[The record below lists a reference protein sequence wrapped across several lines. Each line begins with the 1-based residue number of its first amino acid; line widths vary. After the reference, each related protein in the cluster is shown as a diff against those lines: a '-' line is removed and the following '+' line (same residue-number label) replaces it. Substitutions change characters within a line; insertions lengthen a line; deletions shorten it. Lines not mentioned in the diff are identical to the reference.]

1 MKKTLTI
8 FTLALGLTSTFAQ
21 TELKSKKEEVIL
33 PEAGDWAIGIDANP
47 FLNYIGN
54 MFGKTAANVAPSW
67 NFHNANQI
75 ITGKYY
81 SDASTAFR
89 ASLRLGMNS
98 ATIREMEANRMKT
111 ALSPTA
117 NGFPGAASMVENTWK
132 HSTSAI
138 GLSGGIEKRKG
149 KTRLQ
154 GYYGGELGIFL
165 STSKDKYTY
174 GNKLAVNL
182 APSGSNQDQ
191 NVNVDASDEVGASGN
206 VVPGG
211 PIFLGTVIG
220 GDARVTE
227 RKNGSIFSFGIR
239 GFIGAEYFILPKLS
253 LGGEFG
259 WGIGLSTVGKSKT
272 TYEAAGNSGGAQD
285 AIGATTIEGSKG
297 GGFSLDTDNNN
308 TMWAPSGSLR
318 INLHF

>member
-1 MKKTLTI
+1 MKKSFTI
-8 FTLALGLTSTFAQ
+8 LTLALGLTSSFAQ

-47 FLNYIGN
+47 FLNYVGN

-75 ITGKYY
+75 ITGKYFTE
-81 SDASTAFR
+81 ASMAYR

-98 ATIREMEANRMKT
+98 ATVREMDANRMKT
-111 ALSPTA
+111 ALSATA
-117 NGFPGAASMVENTWK
+117 NGFPGAEAMVENTWK
-132 HSTSAI
+132 NSSTSI

-154 GYYGGELGIFL
+154 GYYGGELGLFL
-165 STSKDKYTY
+165 SSSKDKYTY

-182 APSGSNQDQ
+182 APAGPNQDQ
-191 NVNVDASDEVGASGN
+191 NVAVSASDEVGGSGN

-211 PIFLGTVIG
+211 PIFLGTVNG
-220 GDARVTE
+220 GDARITE
-227 RKNGSIFSFGIR
+227 RKNGSVFSFGIR

-259 WGIGLSTVGKSKT
+259 WGIGLSSTGKSKT

-285 AIGATTIEGSKG
+285 AVGAATIEGSKQ

-308 TMWAPSGSLR
+308 TMWAPSG
-318 INLHF
+318 